1 MKKLSTLI
9 AFLLLFAVAYPFF
22 HVRKHLIENEKPF
35 IETIEA
41 YPEPDFAKV
50 MFLGLNAF
58 AADIIFTRSQ
68 YYYGSHY
75 VTDRTYPL
83 LEQMTRIVLALNP
96 DLKFVISFAE
106 AAISSMR
113 TPEAIESANS
123 LLELGHEL
131 YPDDYMFVFNQG
143 YNYYIYLGEM
153 EKAYPL
159 MYKGARMEGAP
170 ERLFWMVSRVAT
182 MGGGYRLGYE
192 YTKEK
197 LALAK
202 DKYMKD
208 QLEKEMKHFENLVFL
223 TEAVDSYIQ
232 KYEKSPDID
241 LTELVKTKILK
252 QMPEDVFGGKY
263 FFDDKDGKVKTTT
276 DGDRAYLKLQE
287 MKRKKELEKLKTRE
301 VPEIFSAPQ

>member
-9 AFLLLFAVAYPFF
+9 AFLMLLGAIYPMY
-22 HVRKHLIENEKPF
+22 HVRKHLIENEKPMV
-35 IETIEA
+35 ETIEA
-41 YPEPDFAKV
+41 YPEPDFARV

-58 AADIIFTRSQ
+58 AADLLFTRAQ

-75 VTDRTYPL
+75 VTDRTYSL
-83 LEQMTRIVLALNP
+83 LEQMTKVIMALNP
-96 DLKFVISFAE
+96 DLKFVIRFAE

-123 LLELGHEL
+123 LLQLGHEL
-131 YPDDYMFVFNQG
+131 YPEEYEFVFNQG

-170 ERLFWMVSRVAT
+170 ENLFWMVSRVTT

-197 LALAK
+197 LSQAK

-208 QLEKEMKHFENLVFL
+208 QLEKEMKHFENLIYL
-223 TEAVDSYIQ
+223 TEAVDKYIQ
-232 KYEKSPDID
+232 KYEKSPDTD
-241 LTELVKTKILK
+241 MLDLVKTRIIPKV
-252 QMPEDVFGGKY
+252 PEDAFGGKY
-263 FFDDKDGKVKTTT
+263 YFDDSDGKVKTTT
-276 DGDRAYLKLQE
+276 DGDRAYLAIQE
-287 MKRKKELEKLKTRE
+287 RKRKAELEKLKSKE
-301 VPEIFSAPQ
+301 EAEILSKPE

>member
-9 AFLLLFAVAYPFF
+9 AFLLILAAAYPFYN
-22 HVRKHLIENEKPF
+22 VRKHLIKNERPVV
-35 IETIEA
+35 ETIEA

-58 AADIIFTRSQ
+58 AADIIFTRAQ
-68 YYYGSHY
+68 YYYGNHY
-75 VTDRTYPL
+75 VTDRTYSL
-83 LEQMTRIVLALNP
+83 LEQMTKVVLALNP
-96 DLKFVISFAE
+96 DLKFMIGFAE

-123 LLELGHEL
+123 LLKLGHEL
-131 YPDDYMFVFNQG
+131 YPDDYVFVFNQG

-197 LALAK
+197 LSHAK
-202 DKYMKD
+202 DKFLKD
-208 QLEKEMKHFENLVFL
+208 YLNRELKHFENLIFL

-241 LTELVKTKILK
+241 LNELVKTKIIK
-252 QMPEDVFGGKY
+252 QIPEDIFGGKY

-276 DGDRAYLKLQE
+276 DGDRAYKIVQ
-287 MKRKKELEKLKTRE
+287 KRKKEKELEKLKSKE
-301 VPEIFSAPQ
+301 EPEILKELK

>member
-9 AFLLLFAVAYPFF
+9 AFLLLLAVIYPFY
-22 HVRKHLIENEKPF
+22 HVRKHLMENDKPLV
-35 IETIEA
+35 ETIEA

-58 AADIIFTRSQ
+58 TADLLFTRSQ

-83 LEQMTRIVLALNP
+83 LEQMTKVIMALNP
-96 DLKFVISFAE
+96 DLKFVIRFAE

-123 LLELGHEL
+123 LLRLGAEL
-131 YPDDYMFVFNQG
+131 YPDDYEFVFNQG

-170 ERLFWMVSRVAT
+170 ERLFWMVSRVTT

-197 LALAK
+197 LSQTK
-202 DKYMKD
+202 DKNMKD
-208 QLEKEMKHFENLVFL
+208 QLEKELKHFENLIYL
-223 TEAVDSYIQ
+223 TEAVDKYIQ
-232 KYEKSPDID
+232 EYQKSPDND
-241 LTELVKTKILK
+241 LTELIKKKIVKNI
-252 QMPEDVFGGKY
+252 PADVFGGKY

-276 DGDRAYLKLQE
+276 DGERYYLETQ
-287 MKRKKELEKLKTRE
+287 KRKREQELKELKSKEE
-301 VPEIFSAPQ
+301 PEILKSE